1 MSDTQ
6 KIPDPGSNQVAEVV
20 KLDTTKKR
28 KVDSKKRKW
37 KEEQERRIKNV
48 QIGNSYGIQIK
59 YGTTRPK

>member
-6 KIPDPGSNQVAEVV
+6 KTPDPGSDQVAEVI
-20 KLDTTKKR
+20 KLDTTKKN

-48 QIGNSYGIQIK
+48 QVGQANGIQIK
-59 YGTTRPK
+59 YGTTRTK

>member
-28 KVDSKKRKW
+28 KVDSKR

-48 QIGNSYGIQIK
+48 QVGNSYGIQIK
-59 YGTTRPK
+59 YGTTRTK

>member
-48 QIGNSYGIQIK
+48 QVGQANGIQIK
-59 YGTTRPK
+59 YGTTRPE

>member
-6 KIPDPGSNQVAEVV
+6 NTPDPGSDQVAEVV

-28 KVDSKKRKW
+28 KVDSKR

-48 QIGNSYGIQIK
+48 QVGQANGIQIK